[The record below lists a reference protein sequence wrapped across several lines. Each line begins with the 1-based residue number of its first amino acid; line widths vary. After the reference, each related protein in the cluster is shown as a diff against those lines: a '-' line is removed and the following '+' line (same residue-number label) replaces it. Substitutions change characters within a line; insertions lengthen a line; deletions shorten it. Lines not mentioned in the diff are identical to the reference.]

1 MAVIAAVTSLCA
13 VPVAAS
19 AASAPTYSNC
29 AAMNRVYPGGVSL
42 TKNAVN
48 RGGKIKYR
56 PAFNA
61 AVYKANKSKDRDG
74 DGIACER

>member
-1 MAVIAAVTSLCA
+1 
-13 VPVAAS
+13 
-19 AASAPTYSNC
+19 
-29 AAMNRVYPGGVSL
+29 MNRVYPGGVSL

-48 RGGKIKYR
+48 RGGKIKYL